1 MREKD
6 TTGTAL
12 VVDLS
17 TGQDDHVT
25 NRELQNLPYT
35 SDVCGD
41 GDYIYFTGTKG
52 MRYLDSTLHVMD
64 TTAMH
69 TLAYSGKFVFS
80 SGPKGR
86 IGRVFHGK
94 FEDLTKLKKTINSKN
109 RDKQINF

>member
-1 MREKD
+1 MKK
-6 TTGTAL
+6 
-12 VVDLS
+12 
-17 TGQDDHVT
+17 
-25 NRELQNLPYT
+25 LQQLPYT
-35 SDVCGD
+35 SDVSGD
-41 GDYIYFTGTKG
+41 GQFIYFTGTKG